1 MYLKLKSK
9 FKLLIMRKLILI
21 PLLLFAFFTTNAK
34 DLSDFDYVVTKD
46 ATYFCQEIS
55 FGLLSTKCILQNG
68 EVLNLKLNEV
78 RAYKKDGRIFERM
91 PVYKDDKITGSSS
104 LMELIGMK
112 GELKLFHHVS
122 TETSVSQMLSYS
134 QYFIFRNG
142 DYILQLT
149 DQSGPG
155 LLKFFGLTEK

>member
-1 MYLKLKSK
+1 
-9 FKLLIMRKLILI
+9 MRKLILI
-21 PLLLFAFFTTNAK
+21 PLILFAFFTSNAK

-55 FGLLSTKCILQNG
+55 FGLLRTKCILQNG

-91 PVYKDDKITGSSS
+91 PVYIEDKTTGSSS

-112 GELKLFHHVS
+112 GGLRLFRHVA
-122 TETSVSQMLSYS
+122 TETSEDQMLSYS

-142 DYILQLT
+142 EYILELNNK
-149 DQSGPG
+149 SGPG